1 MKKTLISVGLL
12 VVSWSA
18 RAQDQAN
25 VIQLPGGQLVDRLF
39 VNQLVLL
46 LTLYLIVN
54 FILALLKSR
63 QDYRLRS
70 KLIDRGVPQTVVEQ
84 FLRPDQGD
92 YRNQPLKFCLIL
104 SGIGV
109 GLLICSFTLPIG
121 IHSFATMAF
130 SLALSFGAYY
140 YFLNKSTH

>member
-1 MKKTLISVGLL
+1 MGLGLL
-12 VVSWSA
+12 VISGSA
-18 RAQDQAN
+18 RAQDQGN
-25 VIQLPGGQLVDRLF
+25 VIQLPGGQLADRLF
-39 VNQLVLL
+39 LNQLVLL
-46 LTLYLIVN
+46 LALYLIIN
-54 FILALLKSR
+54 FILALLKSS

-70 KLIDRGVPQTVVEQ
+70 KLMDKEVPQPVVEQ

-92 YRNQPLKFCLIL
+92 YRNQPLKSCLIL
-104 SGIGV
+104 SGIGL

-140 YFLNKSTH
+140 YILKRSVH